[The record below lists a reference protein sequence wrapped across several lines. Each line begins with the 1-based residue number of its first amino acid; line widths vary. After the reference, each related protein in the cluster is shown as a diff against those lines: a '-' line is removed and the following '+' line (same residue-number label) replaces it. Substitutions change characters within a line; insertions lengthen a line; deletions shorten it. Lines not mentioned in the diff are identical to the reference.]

1 MLAVFS
7 VAHISC
13 SVYRKQRRP
22 PNLQAKAEKANE
34 KHGDIAAEVVPAI
47 DTSGVAESKATTSG
61 GDKKKKTPKAQSPA
75 VAAAKSPKQQQQQQP
90 EEKKKKC
97 IIS

>member
-1 MLAVFS
+1 LTS
-7 VAHISC
+7 VDNVPRCVH
-13 SVYRKQRRP
+13 RKQRRP

-34 KHGDIAAEVVPAI
+34 KHGEIAAEVVPAI
-47 DTSGVAESKATTSG
+47 DSTGVAESKATSG
-61 GDKKKKTPKAQSPA
+61 GGKKKTPKAQSPA
-75 VAAAKSPKQQQQQQP
+75 AKTQSPAAAAAKATNQQQP